1 MSCAIAGIY
10 NITCDQGATLQ
21 RSITWSD
28 SARNPYNLTGYTAR
42 MQVRSTVSSSTII
55 IELTTENG
63 RISLGTGEW
72 NVNLT
77 IASAATAALTPG
89 LYVYDLEIVSGSGV
103 VTRLIEGNFKVKAEV
118 TR

>member
-1 MSCAIAGIY
+1 MSCAIAGLY

-28 SARNPYNLTGYTAR
+28 SAKTPYNLTGYTAR
-42 MQVRSTVSSSTII
+42 MQVRSNVTSNTVILS
-55 IELTTENG
+55 LTTENS
-63 RISLGTGEW
+63 RISLGSSDW
-72 NVNLT
+72 NVNLLVDANT
-77 IASAATAALTPG
+77 TANLTAG
-89 LYVYDLEIVSGSGV
+89 LYVYDLEIVSGTGV